1 MDEIYILIP
10 SLDPDDKLIQVISS
24 LKKHGF
30 NNILLVDDG
39 SANKDIFDK
48 AKEKFSC
55 EILTHSENKGKG
67 RALKTGFNH
76 ILSISDNSI
85 KGVVTV
91 DGDNQHKAEDV
102 LSVSQCLCSDT
113 DTLVLGVRQ
122 FKGAENVPLRSRVG
136 NEMSAC
142 VFRILSGESIT
153 DTQTGLRG
161 IPISHLEKFIEVDG
175 ERFEYEMN
183 VLLQLRKLGLKLE
196 QIPIETVYLGE
207 NESSHFRP
215 IADSLRVFGSIFKF
229 AAVGIISF
237 FIDYLLFTLLLYF
250 VFKPDGVF
258 ISSIIA
264 RVVSS
269 LVNFSLNYNVVFKS
283 SGNKAVSLFKYYT
296 LATVQMLLSS
306 GGTVAGTSVLSP
318 LVAKPLVDLILFFLS
333 YYVQKKIVFKNKGA
347 DVDEKNIQ

>member
-10 SLDPDDKLIQVISS
+10 SLDPDDKLIQVITS
-24 LKKHGF
+24 LKKYGF

-39 SANKDIFDK
+39 SENKELFNK
-48 AKEKFSC
+48 AKDEFSC
-55 EILTHSENKGKG
+55 EVITHTENKGKG

-76 ILSISDNSI
+76 ILSISDNVI

-91 DGDNQHKAEDV
+91 DGDNQHKAKDV
-102 LSVSQCLCSDT
+102 LSVSRCLSST
-113 DTLVLGVRQ
+113 YDTLVLGVRQ
-122 FKGAENVPLRSRVG
+122 FKGVENVPPRSRVG

-142 VFRILSGESIT
+142 VFRILSGESIS

-161 IPISHLEKFIEVDG
+161 IPFSHLEKFIKLDG

-215 IADSLRVFGSIFKF
+215 IADSICVFGSILKF
-229 AAVGIISF
+229 ATVGIISF
-237 FIDYLLFTLLLYF
+237 FIDYILFTFLLYF
-250 VFKPDGVF
+250 VFKIDGVF
-258 ISSIIA
+258 LSSLVA

-269 LVNFSLNYNVVFKS
+269 LVNFLLNYNVVFKS
-283 SGNKAVSLFKYYT
+283 SGDKASSLFKYYT
-296 LATVQMLLSS
+296 LAIVQMLLSS
-306 GGTVAGTSVLSP
+306 YGTVAGSLVLSP
-318 LVAKPLVDLILFFLS
+318 LVAKPIVDLVLFFVS
-333 YYVQKKIVFKNKGA
+333 YYVQKKFIFNNKRS
-347 DVDEKNIQ
+347 KF